1 MDFEKRDVLVGGLL
15 LGALALAALALFA
28 VNRERLTA
36 RTYPV
41 TIQLP
46 NISGMDKGT
55 DIIFRGYKV
64 GAVDRVDI
72 AYEPEFRFNLRLGIR
87 REVRLR
93 RGTQV
98 VARSKGFGVGNYL
111 ELIPPPEGGPSA
123 DYVREGERLEA
134 ASEMD
139 LMARAND
146 VMVEVKKFITDLDR
160 GGTKQDM
167 QDVLKR
173 TKSSLNSL
181 DAALRGLTALIE
193 ENRVTLKASLEE
205 IRGVSAEAH
214 QILKAEGKSIRQTLS
229 NVNQA
234 SAHLPSIAK
243 NVEEFV
249 ILLKR
254 QPWRLVWKGKLEA
267 VEVQHDHAKE
277 NPAAKTP

>member
-15 LGALALAALALFA
+15 LGALALAALTLFA
-28 VNRERLTA
+28 VNRERQTA
-36 RTYPV
+36 RTYHL
-41 TIQLP
+41 TIRLP

-55 DIIFRGYKV
+55 DVIYRGYKA
-64 GAVDRVDI
+64 GSVDQVAI
-72 AYEPEFRFNLRLGIR
+72 AYEPDFCFNLRLDIR
-87 REVRLR
+87 REIRLR

-111 ELIPPPEGGPSA
+111 ELIPPPEGGAPA

-139 LMARAND
+139 LMTRAND
-146 VMVEVKKFITDLDR
+146 VMTEVKKFITDLDR
-160 GGTKQDM
+160 GGARQDM

-181 DAALRGLTALIE
+181 DAALRALTTVID
-193 ENRVTLKASLEE
+193 ENRVTLKQSLEE
-205 IRGVSAEAH
+205 FHGVSAETNR
-214 QILKAEGKSIRQTLS
+214 ILKSEGRSIQQTLA

-243 NVEEFV
+243 NTEEF
-249 ILLKR
+249 ILLLKR

-267 VEVQHDHAKE
+267 VQVDHDHAKE
-277 NPAAKTP
+277 NAAVKAP